1 MACPHLV
8 GQCPILVSFNP
19 FCFSINWP
27 HWGFVSCHML
37 AWKFDLDICYI
48 KKLLCT
54 SQSTQFA
61 LGHVLLDRR
70 VVLRQK
76 QLLPQAGGLVLLGR
90 YLIVQSKLFVQGLH
104 DKKPLDLDREVH
116 AFQLLL
122 HKFMEIIAQ
131 STI

>member
-1 MACPHLV
+1 M
-8 GQCPILVSFNP
+8 
-19 FCFSINWP
+19 
-27 HWGFVSCHML
+27 GFVSGSMWHGNL
-37 AWKFDLDICYI
+37 SWTFYT

-76 QLLPQAGGLVLLGR
+76 QLLPQAGGLVLLGCC
-90 YLIVQSKLFVQGLH
+90 ITFQSKLFGQGFR